1 MQTHFTAAQL
11 AEPKIAESNA
21 IIRKCVHCGFC
32 TATCPTYV
40 LLGDELD
47 SPRGRIYL
55 IKGMLETGGPAPP
68 TSSSISTAA
77 CRACRCMTTCPSGVN
92 YMHLVDDARVHVEQN
107 FSRPPIDRAIRFL
120 IACIMPEPRRF
131 RVAARL
137 APLARPL
144 AALFRNV
151 PALAPLAAMLAL
163 APSRLPPAE
172 PDARPGLHPAIVER
186 RLRVGLLAGC
196 VQSILMPRINAAT
209 VRLLNRLGADV
220 VIPPDLGCCGA
231 LTHHMGRE
239 PDALRRAR
247 ASTAIWL
254 KENAAAPLD
263 AIVANA
269 SGCGTM
275 LKTYDHLLRHDP
287 ASKDGAAMISRRA
300 VDISELLLKLGYHG
314 TAPRRLRV
322 AYQSA
327 CSLQHGQKVTRE
339 PIGLLEAAGFEVVTV
354 PEGHLCC
361 GSAGTYNLLQ
371 PEIAGRLRERK
382 IANIASTAPDVIAS
396 GNIGC
401 ITQLASGTSIPIMHT
416 VELLDWAAGGP
427 MPTGF
432 GPEVTPRAAPPR
444 SP

>member
-1 MQTHFTAAQL
+1 MQTHFTTAQL
-11 AEPKIAESNA
+11 ADPKVAESNA

-55 IKGMLETGGPAPP
+55 IKGMLESGAPV
-68 TSSSISTAA
+68 TADVV
-77 CRACRCMTTCPSGVN
+77 RHLDRCLSCLSCVTTCPSGVN
-92 YMHLVDDARVHVEQN
+92 YMHLIDDARVHVEEN
-107 FSRPPIDRAIRFL
+107 FRRPPIDRAIRFM
-120 IACIMPEPRRF
+120 IAKILPEPRRF
-131 RVAARL
+131 RIAAELARL
-137 APLARPL
+137 ARPFAVL
-144 AALFRNV
+144 LRKI
-151 PALAPLAAMLAL
+151 PALAPLAAMLDL
-163 APSRLPPAE
+163 APRKFPPAD
-172 PDARPGLHPAIVER
+172 PDARPGLHPAIGEPR
-186 RLRVGLLAGC
+186 CRVGLLAGC
-196 VQSILMPRINAAT
+196 VQSVLMPRINAAT

-220 VIPPDLGCCGA
+220 VIPPGLGCCGA

-239 PDALRRAR
+239 RDAMQR
-247 ASTAIWL
+247 ASASIDLWL
-254 KENAAAPLD
+254 KENDAAALD

-275 LKTYDHLLRHDP
+275 LKTYGHMLRHD
-287 ASKDGAAMISRRA
+287 DAMRDRARAVSRRT
-300 VDISELLLKLGYHG
+300 VDVSELALRLGYRG
-314 TAPRRLRV
+314 EAPRRLRV

-339 PIGLLEAAGFEVVTV
+339 PVALLEAAGFEVVSV

-371 PEIAGRLRERK
+371 PAIAERLRDRK
-382 IANIASTAPDVIAS
+382 IANIASTRPDVIAS

-401 ITQLASGTSIPIMHT
+401 ITQIASGTAIPIVHT

-427 MPTGF
+427 MP
-432 GPEVTPRAAPPR
+432 EALKV
-444 SP
+444 SSEMVSSE

>member
-1 MQTHFTAAQL
+1 MQTHFTTAQL
-11 AEPKIAESNA
+11 ADPKIAESNA

-55 IKGMLETGGPAPP
+55 IKGMLESGAPV
-68 TSSSISTAA
+68 TADVV
-77 CRACRCMTTCPSGVN
+77 RHLDRCLSCLSCVTTCPSGVN
-92 YMHLVDDARVHVEQN
+92 YMHLIDAARVHVEEK
-107 FSRPPIDRAIRFL
+107 FSRPPIDRAIRFM
-120 IACIMPEPRRF
+120 IAQIVPEPGRF
-131 RVAARL
+131 RIAAEL
-137 APLARPL
+137 AKVARPF
-144 AALFRNV
+144 AALLRRI
-151 PALAPLAAMLAL
+151 PALAPLAAMLEL
-163 APSRLPPAE
+163 APARFPPVD
-172 PDARPGLHPAIVER
+172 PDAQPGVHPATGER
-186 RLRVGLLAGC
+186 RYRVGLLAGC
-196 VQSILMPRINAAT
+196 VQSVLMPQINAAT

-220 VIPPDLGCCGA
+220 VIPPGLGCCGA

-239 PDALRRAR
+239 RDAMKRAGT
-247 ASTAIWL
+247 SIDIWL
-254 KENAAAPLD
+254 KENAEGPLD

-275 LKTYDHLLRHDP
+275 LKSYDHLLRHD
-287 ASKDGAAMISRRA
+287 AGKHDGARTVSQLA
-300 VDISELLLKLGYHG
+300 VDISELALRLGYRG
-314 TAPRRLRV
+314 EAPRRLRV

-339 PIGLLEAAGFEVVTV
+339 PVALLESAGFEVVTV

-371 PEIAGRLRERK
+371 PAIAERLRDRK
-382 IANIASTAPDVIAS
+382 IANIASTRPDVIAS

-401 ITQLASGTSIPIMHT
+401 ITQIGSGTTIPIVHT

-427 MPTGF
+427 MP
-432 GPEVTPRAAPPR
+432 EKLK
-444 SP
+444 

>member
-11 AEPKIAESNA
+11 ADPKIAESNA

-55 IKGMLETGGPAPP
+55 IKGMLESGAPV
-68 TSSSISTAA
+68 TADVV
-77 CRACRCMTTCPSGVN
+77 RHLDRCLSCLSCVTTCPSGVN
-92 YMHLVDDARVHVEQN
+92 YMHLIDDARVHVEEN
-107 FSRPPIDRAIRFL
+107 FSRPPVDRAIRFM
-120 IACIMPEPRRF
+120 IAEIIPEPRRF
-131 RVAARL
+131 RIAAML
-137 APLARPL
+137 AKLGRPFAVL
-144 AALFRNV
+144 LRKI
-151 PALAPLAAMLAL
+151 PELAPLAAMLDL
-163 APSRLPPAE
+163 APLQFPAAE
-172 PDARPGLHPAIVER
+172 PDAAPGLHPALGER
-186 RLRVGLLAGC
+186 RCRVGLLAGC
-196 VQSILMPRINAAT
+196 VQSVLMPQINAAT

-220 VIPPDLGCCGA
+220 VIPPGLGCCGA

-239 PDALRRAR
+239 RDAMKRAR
-247 ASTAIWL
+247 TGIDIWL
-254 KENAAAPLD
+254 EENAASPLD

-275 LKTYDHLLRHDP
+275 LKTYDHLLRHD
-287 ASKDGAAMISRRA
+287 AGKRDGARTVSHLA
-300 VDISELLLKLGYHG
+300 VDVSELALRLGYRG
-314 TAPRRLRV
+314 MAPRRLRV

-339 PIGLLEAAGFEVVTV
+339 PVALLEAAGFEVVTV

-371 PEIAGRLRERK
+371 PAIAGRLRDRK
-382 IANIASTAPDVIAS
+382 IANIASTRPDVIAS

-401 ITQLASGTSIPIMHT
+401 ITQIGSGTTIPIVHT

-427 MPTGF
+427 V
-432 GPEVTPRAAPPR
+432 PERLK
-444 SP
+444 

>member
-11 AEPKIAESNA
+11 ADPKIAESNA

-55 IKGMLETGGPAPP
+55 IKGMLESGAPVTP
-68 TSSSISTAA
+68 DVV
-77 CRACRCMTTCPSGVN
+77 RHLDRCLSCLSCVTTCPSGVN
-92 YMHLVDDARVHVEQN
+92 YMHLIDDARVHVEET
-107 FSRPPIDRAIRFL
+107 FRRPPLDRAIRSM
-120 IACIMPEPRRF
+120 IAAVIPEPRRF
-131 RVAARL
+131 RIAAALARL
-137 APLARPL
+137 GRPL
-144 AALFRNV
+144 AVLLHKI
-151 PALAPLAAMLAL
+151 PSLAPLAAMLEL
-163 APSRLPPAE
+163 APSQFPPVAPE
-172 PDARPGLHPAIVER
+172 AQPGLHPATGER
-186 RLRVGLLAGC
+186 RHRVGLLAGC
-196 VQSILMPRINAAT
+196 VQSVLMPQINAAT

-220 VIPPDLGCCGA
+220 VIPPGLGCCGA

-239 PDALRRAR
+239 RDAMNRA
-247 ASTAIWL
+247 ATSIDIWL
-254 KENAAAPLD
+254 AQNAEGPLD

-275 LKTYDHLLRHDP
+275 LKTYDHLLRHD
-287 ASKDGAAMISRRA
+287 AGKRDGARTVSRLA
-300 VDISELLLKLGYHG
+300 VDVSELALRLGYRG
-314 TAPRRLRV
+314 KAPRRLRV

-339 PIGLLEAAGFEVVTV
+339 PVALLEAAGFEVVTV

-361 GSAGTYNLLQ
+361 GSAGTYNLVQ
-371 PEIAGRLRERK
+371 PAIARRLRDRK
-382 IANIASTAPDVIAS
+382 IANIASTRPDVIAS

-401 ITQLASGTSIPIMHT
+401 ITQIGSGTTIPILHT

-427 MPTGF
+427 V
-432 GPEVTPRAAPPR
+432 PERLK
-444 SP
+444 

>member
-11 AEPKIAESNA
+11 ADPKIAESNA

-55 IKGMLETGGPAPP
+55 IKGMLESGAPV
-68 TSSSISTAA
+68 TADVV
-77 CRACRCMTTCPSGVN
+77 RHLDRCLSCLSCVTTCPSGVN
-92 YMHLVDDARVHVEQN
+92 YMHLIDDARVHVEET
-107 FSRPPIDRAIRFL
+107 FRRSPLDRAIRSV
-120 IACIMPEPRRF
+120 IAAVIPEPRRF
-131 RVAARL
+131 RVAAALARL
-137 APLARPL
+137 GRPL
-144 AALFRNV
+144 AVLLHKI
-151 PALAPLAAMLAL
+151 PALAPLAAMLEL
-163 APSRLPPAE
+163 APSQFPPVAPE
-172 PDARPGLHPAIVER
+172 AQPGLHPATGER
-186 RLRVGLLAGC
+186 HHRVGLLAGC
-196 VQSILMPRINAAT
+196 VQSVLMPQINAAT

-220 VIPPDLGCCGA
+220 VIPPGLGCCGA

-239 PDALRRAR
+239 RDAMNRA
-247 ASTAIWL
+247 ATSIDIWL
-254 KENAAAPLD
+254 AQNAEGPLD

-275 LKTYDHLLRHDP
+275 LKTYDHLLRHD
-287 ASKDGAAMISRRA
+287 AGKRDGARTVSRLA
-300 VDISELLLKLGYHG
+300 VDVSELALRLGYRG
-314 TAPRRLRV
+314 KAPRRLRV

-339 PIGLLEAAGFEVVTV
+339 PVALLEAAGFEVVTV

-371 PEIAGRLRERK
+371 PAIARRLRDRK
-382 IANIASTAPDVIAS
+382 IANIASTRPDVIAS

-401 ITQLASGTSIPIMHT
+401 ITQIGSGTTIPILHT

-427 MPTGF
+427 V
-432 GPEVTPRAAPPR
+432 PEKLK
-444 SP
+444 

>member
-11 AEPKIAESNA
+11 SDPKIAESNA

-55 IKGMLETGGPAPP
+55 IKGMLESGAPV
-68 TSSSISTAA
+68 TADVV
-77 CRACRCMTTCPSGVN
+77 RHLDRCLSCLSCVTTCPSGVN
-92 YMHLVDDARVHVEQN
+92 YMHLIDAARVHVEEKY
-107 FSRPPIDRAIRFL
+107 SRPPIDRAIRFM
-120 IACIMPEPRRF
+120 IAQIVPEPGRF
-131 RVAARL
+131 RIAAEL
-137 APLARPL
+137 AKVARPF
-144 AALFRNV
+144 AALLRRI
-151 PALAPLAAMLAL
+151 PALAPLAAMLEL
-163 APSRLPPAE
+163 APARFPPVD
-172 PDARPGLHPAIVER
+172 PDAQPGVHPATGER
-186 RLRVGLLAGC
+186 RYRVGLLAGC
-196 VQSILMPRINAAT
+196 VQSVLMPQINAAT

-220 VIPPDLGCCGA
+220 VIPPGLGCCGA

-239 PDALRRAR
+239 RDALQRAGT
-247 ASTAIWL
+247 SIDIWL
-254 KENAAAPLD
+254 KESAEAPLD

-275 LKTYDHLLRHDP
+275 LKTYDHLLRQD
-287 ASKDGAAMISRRA
+287 AGKRDGARTVSRLA
-300 VDISELLLKLGYHG
+300 VDISELALRLGYRG
-314 TAPRRLRV
+314 EAPRRLRV

-339 PIGLLEAAGFEVVTV
+339 PVALLEAAGFEVVTV

-371 PEIAGRLRERK
+371 PAIATRLRDRK
-382 IANIASTAPDVIAS
+382 IANIASTRPDVIAS

-401 ITQLASGTSIPIMHT
+401 ITQIGSGTTIPIVHT
-416 VELLDWAAGGP
+416 VELLDWASGGP
-427 MPTGF
+427 MP
-432 GPEVTPRAAPPR
+432 EKLK
-444 SP
+444 

>member
-1 MQTHFTAAQL
+1 MQTHFTTAQL

-55 IKGMLETGGPAPP
+55 IKGMLESGAPV
-68 TSSSISTAA
+68 TADVVKHLDR
-77 CRACRCMTTCPSGVN
+77 CLSCLSCMTTCPSGVN
-92 YMHLVDDARVHVEQN
+92 YMHLIDDARVHVEQN
-107 FSRPPIDRAIRFL
+107 FKRPPIDRAIRFI
-120 IACIMPEPRRF
+120 IAAIIPEPQRF
-131 RVAARL
+131 RIAAGL
-137 APLARPL
+137 AGLARPL
-144 AALFRNV
+144 AALFRKV
-151 PALAPLAAMLAL
+151 PALTPLAAMLAL
-163 APSRLPPAE
+163 APSRLPSAE
-172 PDARPGLHPAIVER
+172 PDARPGLHPATAER
-186 RLRVGLLAGC
+186 RVRVGLLAGC
-196 VQSILMPRINAAT
+196 VQSVLMPRINAAT

-220 VIPPDLGCCGA
+220 LIPSDLGCCGA

-239 PDALRRAR
+239 PDALRRVR
-247 ASTAIWL
+247 AGIDIWL
-254 KENAAAPLD
+254 KENAATPLD

-275 LKTYDHLLRHDP
+275 LKTYGHLLRHD
-287 ASKDGAAMISRRA
+287 ADFRDGAEVVSGLA
-300 VDISELLLKLGYHG
+300 VDISELLLRLGYRG
-314 TAPRRLRV
+314 KAPRRLRV

-339 PIGLLEAAGFEVVTV
+339 PIALLEAAGFEVVTV
-354 PEGHLCC
+354 PEAHLCC

-371 PEIAGRLRERK
+371 PEIAERLRERK
-382 IANIASTAPDVIAS
+382 VANIASTVPDVIAS

-401 ITQLASGTSIPIMHT
+401 ITQIASGTSIPVVHT

-427 MPTGF
+427 V
-432 GPEVTPRAAPPR
+432 PETLTPAPPR
-444 SP
+444 LP

>member
-11 AEPKIAESNA
+11 ADPKIAESNA

-55 IKGMLETGGPAPP
+55 IKGMLESGAPV
-68 TSSSISTAA
+68 TADVV
-77 CRACRCMTTCPSGVN
+77 RHLDRCLSCLSCVTTCPSGVN
-92 YMHLVDDARVHVEQN
+92 YMHLIDDARVHVEQN
-107 FSRPPIDRAIRFL
+107 FSRPPIDRAIRFM
-120 IACIMPEPRRF
+120 IAEIIPEPRRF
-131 RVAARL
+131 RIAAML
-137 APLARPL
+137 AKLGRPFAVL
-144 AALFRNV
+144 LRKI
-151 PALAPLAAMLAL
+151 PELRPLAAMLEL
-163 APSRLPPAE
+163 APEKFPSVDPEAQ
-172 PDARPGLHPAIVER
+172 PGLHSAAGER
-186 RLRVGLLAGC
+186 RYRVGLLAGC
-196 VQSILMPRINAAT
+196 VQSVLMPQINAAT

-220 VIPPDLGCCGA
+220 VIPPGLGCCGA

-239 PDALRRAR
+239 RDAMKRAR
-247 ASTAIWL
+247 SSIDIWL
-254 KENAAAPLD
+254 DENATAPLD

-275 LKTYDHLLRHDP
+275 LKTYGHMLRHDSVMRDD
-287 ASKDGAAMISRRA
+287 ARNVSRLA
-300 VDISELLLKLGYHG
+300 VDVSELAVRLGYG
-314 TAPRRLRV
+314 GRAPRRIRV

-339 PIGLLEAAGFEVVTV
+339 PVALLEAAGFEVVTV

-371 PEIAGRLRERK
+371 PAIAERLRDRK
-382 IANIASTAPDVIAS
+382 IANIASTRPDVIAS

-401 ITQLASGTSIPIMHT
+401 ITQIASGTAIPIVHT

-427 MPTGF
+427 MP
-432 GPEVTPRAAPPR
+432 ERLK
-444 SP
+444 